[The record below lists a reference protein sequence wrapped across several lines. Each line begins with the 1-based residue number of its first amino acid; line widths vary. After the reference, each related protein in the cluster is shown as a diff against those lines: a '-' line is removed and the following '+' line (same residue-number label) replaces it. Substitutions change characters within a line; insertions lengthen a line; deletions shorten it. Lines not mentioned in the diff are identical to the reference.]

1 MKEGVVAGRWGSVL
15 PSTSEGLPGETAPGH
30 HSCSRHPGAG
40 AALVLCRAQLR
51 YADRRGLDL
60 WPRKGMGSSLLR
72 IAGDMTTMSQPA
84 GRGSSLCLV
93 PGEWVFSVAMPRRG
107 QMQAVPAWLPI
118 SSLLPLSFAVTAA
131 SKQTERQFQSR
142 QQ

>member
-1 MKEGVVAGRWGSVL
+1 MKEGVAAGRWGSVL
-15 PSTSEGLPGETAPGH
+15 PSTSEGLPGEMVPGH
-30 HSCSRHPGAG
+30 HSCSHHPGAG

-51 YADRRGLDL
+51 YADCCGLDL
-60 WPRKGMGSSLLR
+60 WPWKGMGSSLLLM
-72 IAGDMTTMSQPA
+72 AGDVTTMSQPA

-93 PGEWVFSVAMPRRG
+93 PGECVFSVAMPLRG

-118 SSLLPLSFAVTAA
+118 SSLLPLPFAVTAA